1 MARSLHVL
9 VGVSVL
15 LAAACS
21 RVPAP
26 SKAEVGTAPASSAA
40 PAAPVSSVSSAERAR
55 ESAKAREN
63 AARKN
68 PKNSNGTWKD
78 FPRAPADLP
87 QKTLLLAYDDFGPQ
101 ALAGRLLGQDCYSFG
116 ECCCMELGDRFDVRV
131 VVTDGI
137 SKEAANARYVTGP
150 ETGDY
155 RVVTKAEA
163 LAFLREALR
172 DQRSWSAE
180 DRIPTLEATLAKTEA
195 RITSAFAKPA
205 ASR

>member
-40 PAAPVSSVSSAERAR
+40 PVSSAERAR
-55 ESAKAREN
+55 ESAKARES

-78 FPRAPADLP
+78 FPPAPADMP
-87 QKTLLLAYDDFGPQ
+87 QKTLLLAYGDFGPQ
-101 ALAGRLLGQDCYSFG
+101 ALASGLLGQDCYSFG
-116 ECCCMELGDRFDVRV
+116 DCCCMELGDRFDIRV
-131 VVTDGI
+131 VVIDGI
-137 SKEAANARYVTGP
+137 TKDAAKARYVTGP